1 MNKFKKKLMVNVKEP
16 QNNFLGRFMLKSMNN
31 YHSLM
36 SVWGLHHASFARKN
50 LILDIGC
57 GGGKNL
63 QRMLKMSSSLNAVGI
78 DLSAASVDFTKKKNR
93 RAVKSGRLQ
102 VVQGQVESLPFA
114 SNLFDLETA
123 FETIYFWDLEK
134 GFAEVYRT
142 LKKGGQFLIVNEA
155 RSEAGLKDYV
165 DSIGFSIYDKPEI
178 ERALK
183 NAGFKRIKIDCHEN
197 GNWICA
203 VCEK

>member
-1 MNKFKKKLMVNVKEP
+1 MNKLKKKLMANVKEP
-16 QNNFLGRFMLKSMNN
+16 QNNFLGRLLLKKMNN

-36 SVWGLHHASFARKN
+36 SVWGLSHASFERKN
-50 LILDIGC
+50 LVLDIGC

-63 QRMLKMSSSLNAVGI
+63 QRILKTSSSLNAIGI
-78 DLSAASVDFTKKKNR
+78 DVSAASVELSKKKNR

-123 FETIYFWDLEK
+123 FETIYFWDLER

-155 RSEAGLKDYV
+155 RSEEGLKDYV
-165 DSIGFSIYDKPEI
+165 NTIGFSVYDKPEI
-178 ERALK
+178 EKALK
-183 NAGFKRIKIDCHEN
+183 NVGFKHIRIDLHEN
-197 GNWICA
+197 GCWICA

>member
-16 QNNFLGRFMLKSMNN
+16 QNNFLGRFMLKNMNN

-93 RAVKSGRLQ
+93 RTVKSGRLQ

-134 GFAEVYRT
+134 GFSEVYRT

-165 DSIGFSIYDKPEI
+165 DTIGFAVYDKHEI

-183 NAGFKRIKIDCHEN
+183 NAGFKHIKIDCHEN

>member
-16 QNNFLGRFMLKSMNN
+16 QNNFLGRFMLKNMNN

-78 DLSAASVDFTKKKNR
+78 DLSAASVNFTKKKNR

-134 GFAEVYRT
+134 GFSEVYRT

-165 DSIGFSIYDKPEI
+165 DTIGFSVYDKHEI

-183 NAGFKRIKIDCHEN
+183 NACFKHIKIDCHEN

>member
-1 MNKFKKKLMVNVKEP
+1 MNKLKKKLMTNVKEP
-16 QNNFLGRFMLKSMNN
+16 QNNFWGRFLLKRMNN

-36 SVWGLHHASFARKN
+36 SVWGLRHASCARKN
-50 LILDIGC
+50 LLLDIGC

-63 QRMLKMSSSLNAVGI
+63 QRMLKMSSSINAVGI
-78 DLSAASVDFTKKKNR
+78 DVSPASVDLSKKKNR

-155 RSEAGLKDYV
+155 RSEAGLKDYI
-165 DSIGFSIYDKPEI
+165 DTIGFSVYDKPEI

-183 NAGFKRIKIDCHEN
+183 NAGVKHIRIDCHEN

>member
-1 MNKFKKKLMVNVKEP
+1 MNKLKKKLMVNVKEP
-16 QNNFLGRFMLKSMNN
+16 QNNFLGRLLLKKMNN

-36 SVWGLHHASFARKN
+36 SVWGLRHASFTRKN
-50 LILDIGC
+50 LVLDIGC

-78 DLSAASVDFTKKKNR
+78 DLSAAAVELTKKKNR
-93 RAVKSGRLQ
+93 KAVKSGRLQ

-123 FETIYFWDLEK
+123 FETVYFWDLDK
-134 GFAEVYRT
+134 GLAEVYRT

-155 RSEAGLKDYV
+155 RSEEGLRDYV
-165 DSIGFSIYDKPEI
+165 DTIGFSVYDKQMLEK
-178 ERALK
+178 ALK
-183 NAGFKRIKIDCHEN
+183 NAGFKHIKIDLHEN
-197 GNWICA
+197 GSWICA

>member
-1 MNKFKKKLMVNVKEP
+1 MNKFKKKLMINVKEP
-16 QNNFLGRFMLKSMNN
+16 QNNFLGRFMLKNMNN

-63 QRMLKMSSSLNAVGI
+63 QRMLKISSSLNAVGI

-93 RAVKSGRLQ
+93 RAVKSRRLQ

-134 GFAEVYRT
+134 GFSEVYRT

-165 DSIGFSIYDKPEI
+165 DTIGFSVYDKHEI

-183 NAGFKRIKIDCHEN
+183 NAGFKHIKIDCHEN

>member
-1 MNKFKKKLMVNVKEP
+1 MNKLKKKLIVNVKEP
-16 QNNFLGRFMLKSMNN
+16 QNNFLGRLLLKKMNN

-36 SVWGLHHASFARKN
+36 SVWGLSHASFARKN
-50 LILDIGC
+50 LVLDIGC

-63 QRMLKMSSSLNAVGI
+63 QRMLKTSSSLNAIGI
-78 DLSAASVDFTKKKNR
+78 DVSAASVELSKKKNR
-93 RAVKSGRLQ
+93 RAVKNGRLQ

-123 FETIYFWDLEK
+123 FETIYFWDLER

-155 RSEAGLKDYV
+155 RSEEGLKDYV
-165 DSIGFSIYDKPEI
+165 NTIGFSVYDKPEI
-178 ERALK
+178 EKALK
-183 NAGFKRIKIDCHEN
+183 NAGFKHIRIDLHEN
-197 GNWICA
+197 GSWICA

>member
-1 MNKFKKKLMVNVKEP
+1 MNKFKKKLMINVKEP
-16 QNNFLGRFMLKSMNN
+16 QNNFLGRFVLKRMNN

-36 SVWGLHHASFARKN
+36 SVWGLRHASFTRKN
-50 LILDIGC
+50 LVLDIGC

-63 QRMLKMSSSLNAVGI
+63 QRMLKTSSSLNAIGI
-78 DLSAASVDFTKKKNR
+78 DVSAASVELSKKKNR
-93 RAVKSGRLQ
+93 RAVKNGRLQ

-123 FETIYFWDLEK
+123 FETIYFWDLER

-155 RSEAGLKDYV
+155 RSEEGLKDYV
-165 DSIGFSIYDKPEI
+165 NTIGFSVYDKPEI
-178 ERALK
+178 EKALK
-183 NAGFKRIKIDCHEN
+183 NAGFKHIRIDLHEN
-197 GNWICA
+197 GSWICA

>member
-1 MNKFKKKLMVNVKEP
+1 MNKLKKKLMVNVKEP
-16 QNNFLGRFMLKSMNN
+16 QNNFLGRLLLKKMNN
-31 YHSLM
+31 YHSLL
-36 SVWGLHHASFARKN
+36 SVWGLSHASFAHKN
-50 LILDIGC
+50 LVLDIGC

-63 QRMLKMSSSLNAVGI
+63 QRMLKTFSSLNAIGI
-78 DLSAASVDFTKKKNR
+78 DVSAASVELSKKKNR

-123 FETIYFWDLEK
+123 FETIYFWDLER

-155 RSEAGLKDYV
+155 RSEKGLKDYV
-165 DSIGFSIYDKPEI
+165 NTIGFSVYDKPEI
-178 ERALK
+178 EKALK
-183 NAGFKRIKIDCHEN
+183 NAGFKHIRIDLHEN
-197 GNWICA
+197 GSWICA

>member
-1 MNKFKKKLMVNVKEP
+1 
-16 QNNFLGRFMLKSMNN
+16 
-31 YHSLM
+31 
-36 SVWGLHHASFARKN
+36 
-50 LILDIGC
+50 
-57 GGGKNL
+57 
-63 QRMLKMSSSLNAVGI
+63 MSSSINAVGI
-78 DLSAASVDFTKKKNR
+78 DVSPASVDLSKKKNR

-155 RSEAGLKDYV
+155 RSEAGLKDYI
-165 DSIGFSIYDKPEI
+165 DTIGFSVYDKPEI

-183 NAGFKRIKIDCHEN
+183 NAGFKHIRIDCHEN